1 MIDFLIEIDRQ
12 LFIYLNGLHTTWLD
26 PIMYYASKKF
36 FWIPFY
42 ALLLWFCYKH
52 YGWKT
57 TLVILLFIAV
67 LITMSD
73 QISGFLKKTTQR
85 LRPVRDEELEGIV
98 HFVKGRTG
106 GRYGF
111 VSGHASNSFALAVFV
126 IHILK
131 HKVKY
136 IIPVMIGWAG
146 LKSYSRI
153 YLGAHFPGDILGGI
167 LLGLVCA
174 FFIVKVWDYFYKVD
188 SADNLPKAPINP
200 ELINQ

>member
-12 LFIYLNGLHTTWLD
+12 FFIFLNGLHTPWLD
-26 PIMYYASKKF
+26 PVMFYASKKF
-36 FWIPFY
+36 LWIPFY
-42 ALLLWFCYKH
+42 AILLWLFNKT

-57 TLVILLFIAV
+57 TLVILFFIVV

-73 QISGFLKKTTQR
+73 QISGYLKNTFQR

-98 HFVKGRTG
+98 HFVNHRSG

-111 VSGHASNSFALAVFV
+111 VSSHASNSFALAVFV

-131 HKVKY
+131 NKVKY

-167 LLGLVCA
+167 LLGLACA
-174 FFIVKVWDYFYKVD
+174 VLIAKVWDYFYKAD
-188 SADNLPKAPINP
+188 STDNLSKVPLNTDLK
-200 ELINQ
+200 